1 MSSKRKSL
9 PPWKKFEIVSKFN
22 NGNATN
28 VTKLAKEF
36 EIPRQTFQSIL
47 KNKEKIIS
55 EYEARRNSKTKRKRK
70 HKFDAVD
77 EPLIKWFKCVR
88 DQKIPIS
95 GEMLL
100 LKAQEFARACDYND
114 TDTLVPTG

>member
-1 MSSKRKSL
+1 MG
-9 PPWKKFEIVSKFN
+9 WEKFDIVSKFN

-36 EIPRQTFQSIL
+36 EIPGQTLQSIL
-47 KNKEKIIS
+47 KNKEKIIA
-55 EYEARRNSKTKRKRK
+55 EYEAGRNSEKKRKRK
-70 HKFDAVD
+70 HKFVAAD

-88 DQKIPIS
+88 DQKIPVS

-100 LKAQEFARACDYND
+100 LKAQEFA
-114 TDTLVPTG
+114 